1 MYPQPI
7 INHFIHRDDVAVR
20 TTGISGAIQ
29 KKYRNFEDAIKVY
42 THNYNQ
48 RKLRAVP
55 VPGGI
60 FWPINNLPP
69 INHPSPAISSPAI
82 SSSSSDALWD
92 ELEDLSEQFNQV
104 TFE

>member
-1 MYPQPI
+1 MGCIYPQPT

-29 KKYRNFEDAIKVY
+29 KKYRNFEDAIRVY
-42 THNYNQ
+42 TRNYNQ

-60 FWPINNLPP
+60 FWPINNLSP
-69 INHPSPAISSPAI
+69 INHPSPAISS
-82 SSSSSDALWD
+82 SSSDVMWE